1 MYAFLVPRLS
11 DEDKEPIVPCSGG
24 KKPSQCHRSFP
35 FSPEAKIKLLLR
47 SVWCEELLWNEPACS
62 LFSKHRHKAFQAYLN
77 QIRDQSFPHWLDF
90 YTFLPMWLNKNTAAV
105 SSCLCDCT
113 LPPGIVLMCYGRFQ
127 FPICICRHTAPSYA
141 CTCGQ
146 PLKLITWRNN
156 TASHYF
162 SFPSYN
168 STFCQTL
175 HPCSLLCR
183 LQIVVLVIFFH

>member
-1 MYAFLVPRLS
+1 MFDVRSCCEMSMPAAFSLN
-11 DEDKEPIVPCSGG
+11 I
-24 KKPSQCHRSFP
+24 
-35 FSPEAKIKLLLR
+35 AKILQSISGLFEPNPR
-47 SVWCEELLWNEPACS
+47 SKFPTLIRFLY
-62 LFSKHRHKAFQAYLN
+62 FSAHVIEQKHR
-77 QIRDQSFPHWLDF
+77 
-90 YTFLPMWLNKNTAAV
+90 AAV

>member
-1 MYAFLVPRLS
+1 MFDVRSCCEMSLPAAFSLN
-11 DEDKEPIVPCSGG
+11 I
-24 KKPSQCHRSFP
+24 
-35 FSPEAKIKLLLR
+35 AKILQSISGLFEPNPR
-47 SVWCEELLWNEPACS
+47 SKFPTLIRFLY
-62 LFSKHRHKAFQAYLN
+62 FSAHVIEQKH
-77 QIRDQSFPHWLDF
+77 
-90 YTFLPMWLNKNTAAV
+90 
-105 SSCLCDCT
+105 SS
-113 LPPGIVLMCYGRFQ
+113 YGRFQ

-183 LQIVVLVIFFH
+183 LQIVVLVIFFPLKESERSPQYTTVHL